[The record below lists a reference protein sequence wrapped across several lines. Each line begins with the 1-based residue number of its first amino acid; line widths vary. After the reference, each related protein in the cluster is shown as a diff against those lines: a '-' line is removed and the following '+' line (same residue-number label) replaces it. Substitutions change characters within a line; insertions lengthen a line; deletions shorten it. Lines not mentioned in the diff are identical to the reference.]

1 MTGAEQQKLV
11 SARAARGAA
20 GVDTYDPDVIRHR
33 KQRNAQKI
41 KDRFITA
48 FVGFF
53 ALVWVFPIIWTLWS
67 SLRPFSEIQAGGVF
81 SPPKQLGFQN
91 YEAAIGRMDL
101 PTYFWNTALI
111 TIPSVFLILLLG
123 SIMAFVVTRYS
134 FKFNVAMLL
143 LFTAGNLLPAQLVFI
158 PVFKMY
164 LWIGDIVGDRR
175 FLYDS
180 PLGVILIHVAFQMG
194 FAVFVLSSYMKT
206 IPKEISESA
215 LVDGASVFTHFFRV
229 ILPLLRPPLAS
240 LGVLMTT
247 WIYNDFFW
255 ALVLMSTDNKRPIT
269 SALGRLTGEFS
280 TDYNLLAA
288 GAMIAAIPTLIVF
301 FVLRRQFV
309 SGLTLG
315 STKG

>member
-1 MTGAEQQKLV
+1 MTATQQTPA
-11 SARAARGAA
+11 SASQARASA
-20 GVDTYDPDVIRHR
+20 GTDTLDPDVVRYR
-33 KQRNAQKI
+33 KARNSQKI
-41 KDRFITA
+41 KDRFISA
-48 FVGFF
+48 FIGIF
-53 ALVWVFPIIWTLWS
+53 ALFWVFPIVWTMWS

-81 SPPKQLGFQN
+81 SPPERLGLQN
-91 YEAAIGRMDL
+91 YESAISRMDL
-101 PTYFWNTALI
+101 PTYFANTALI
-111 TIPSVFLILLLG
+111 TIPAVFLILLLG

-164 LWIGDIVGDRR
+164 IWIGDAVGDRR

-255 ALVLMSTDNKRPIT
+255 ALVLMATDRKRPIT

-301 FVLRRQFV
+301 FVLKRQFV

>member
-1 MTGAEQQKLV
+1 MSVNLDAETGQKK
-11 SARAARGAA
+11 
-20 GVDTYDPDVIRHR
+20 R
-33 KQRNAQKI
+33 KRKLYAQDI
-41 KDRFITA
+41 KDRAISIFI
-48 FVGFF
+48 GFF
-53 ALVWVFPIIWTLWS
+53 ALAWLFPMVWTLWS
-67 SLRPFSEIQAGGVF
+67 SLRPYKEIRAGGVF
-81 SPPKQLGFQN
+81 SPPQELNLDNYANAIDRMQLPQ
-91 YEAAIGRMDL
+91 
-101 PTYFWNTALI
+101 YFWNTALI
-111 TIPSVFLILLLG
+111 TIPSVFLILLFG
-123 SIMAFVVTRYS
+123 SLIAFVVTRYS
-134 FKFNVAMLL
+134 FRFNVAMLL

-164 LWIGDIVGDRR
+164 LAIGDAVGDRR

-194 FAVFVLSSYMKT
+194 FATFVLSSYLKT

-215 LVDGASVFTHFFRV
+215 MVDGASVFRHYFNI

-240 LGVLMTT
+240 LAVLMTT

-269 SALGRLTGEFS
+269 SALGRLQGEFV

-288 GAMIAAIPTLIVF
+288 GAMIAALPTLIVF
-301 FVLRRQFV
+301 LVLRKQFV

-315 STKG
+315 ATKG